1 MNKEEEKFIS
11 KINNELEN
19 LGCTITRPPG
29 EYETLANYKH
39 KNLYIH
45 DLSNLYVRFKKCK
58 SLIKK
63 KVKNI
68 KTVSNKV
75 FLNGTEYDQVYLPCC
90 FDINKIVIDKTR
102 VNTSSYKSTSH
113 HLSIVYK
120 KTKLPNISYT
130 ENFDNVFDRAYFK
143 KNSKNIIFTGR
154 VRRKYK
160 KLQSNKLVDE
170 SNLLQNTKH
179 NIVKLKL
186 NKYNHYIIEENI
198 LRDLKSKIEKK
209 NNNIIETRQFVNSY
223 RLLNNLMK

>member
-1 MNKEEEKFIS
+1 M
-11 KINNELEN
+11 
-19 LGCTITRPPG
+19 
-29 EYETLANYKH
+29 
-39 KNLYIH
+39 
-45 DLSNLYVRFKKCK
+45 
-58 SLIKK
+58 
-63 KVKNI
+63 
-68 KTVSNKV
+68 

-209 NNNIIETRQFVNSY
+209 NINIIETRQFVNSY